1 MLWCPLRFPHKTMLG
16 SFSTQLFEGV
26 LMSYCVC
33 LLIVMSNILSY
44 RVFLSSE
51 VWYDFHIN
59 ALFGFSP
66 LYQLVCRRAHVLS
79 MLFVFLVQ
87 HVLTMCVTWQVSHKR
102 QEMLIIDVTWVYH
115 GSFCRVRV
123 AHLFSFCYMV
133 FLCMFAHSDV
143 QHFEN

>member
-1 MLWCPLRFPHKTMLG
+1 MLG

-26 LMSYCVC
+26 IMSYCVC

-51 VWYDFHIN
+51 VRYDFHIK

-79 MLFVFLVQ
+79 MLFVFVPTRLDYVCNMASG
-87 HVLTMCVTWQVSHKR
+87 L
-102 QEMLIIDVTWVYH
+102 
-115 GSFCRVRV
+115 
-123 AHLFSFCYMV
+123 
-133 FLCMFAHSDV
+133 
-143 QHFEN
+143 